1 MTVSVK
7 GKKKT
12 DIVIMEEPN
21 PLATI
26 EQQPITILNII
37 AGVIEKPSVN
47 VEKIRALLEMKR
59 EEDKERQ
66 RVAYNAAMTLAQN
79 EMVPVVRKS
88 ENNHTKS
95 KFAKLEKIDEAIRPI
110 YTRYG
115 FNLEFNSQSIDKDTV
130 RVTCECSHREG
141 FTKQFELA
149 GALDMAGAQGTAN
162 KTSIQGLGSTVS
174 YLRRY
179 LTCMIFNVVLTDEDN
194 DGNKQDGD
202 AKRPDKFTE
211 RVAADA
217 GKGAR
222 PITDV
227 LPEDEAG
234 LREVATTLRA
244 RLKAAHTK
252 QDRTELMGKNLPLL
266 RKLEEKGLKDV
277 VARLHEVVDRE
288 VPNAPAQ

>member
-1 MTVSVK
+1 MTASVK
-7 GKKKT
+7 SKKKT
-12 DIVIMEEPN
+12 EVAIVPEAQ
-21 PLATI
+21 PLVPMAD
-26 EQQPITILNII
+26 QPITILNII

-88 ENNHTKS
+88 ENKHTKS

-110 YTRYG
+110 YTRHG

-141 FTKQFELA
+141 FTKKFELA

-194 DGNKQDGD
+194 DGNKQDGSQPP
-202 AKRPDKFTE
+202 KPDKFAQ
-211 RVAADA
+211 RVAEDA
-217 GKGAR
+217 AR
-222 PITDV
+222 TAKPVTDV
-227 LPEDEAG
+227 LPEDEEG
-234 LREVATTLRA
+234 LKAVATILRA

-252 QDRTELMGKNLPLL
+252 EARTELMGKNLPLL

-288 VPNAPAQ
+288 VPND